1 MSRAAKRIVGNISV
15 LTALVA
21 LVAVLVFAATSPS
34 FLKNDAKLTAEAN
47 AGTPIV
53 QAMATPTPSK
63 TPAPTKVV
71 DPAQAWA
78 DDMMNLLLNG
88 NSKSTF
94 SDFSPEIAH
103 HYIESWSQPEQGVLA
118 IEVKDK
124 SWSKCDLDSLGMN
137 VLDTAGWDNPD
148 LVQVVVSN
156 ESGSL
161 VSESLSN
168 EESKNRKS
176 AIPDSCA

>member
-1 MSRAAKRIVGNISV
+1 MSRASKRIVGNISV

-21 LVAVLVFAATSPS
+21 LVAVLVFAATSPT

-53 QAMATPTPSK
+53 QAMATPTPTPSK
-63 TPAPTKVV
+63 TPVPNKIV

-94 SDFSPEIAH
+94 DDFNKDLPH
-103 HYIESWSQPEQGVLA
+103 HYIESWGSESEGVLY
-118 IEVKDK
+118 ITVSGDDWK
-124 SWSKCDLDSLGMN
+124 SAELDNLGNTVMF
-137 VLDTAGWDNPD
+137 TAGNETPGLLEVNVSSDSDVTGHADRDNLQD
-148 LVQVVVSN
+148 F
-156 ESGSL
+156 
-161 VSESLSN
+161 
-168 EESKNRKS
+168 
-176 AIPDSCA
+176 